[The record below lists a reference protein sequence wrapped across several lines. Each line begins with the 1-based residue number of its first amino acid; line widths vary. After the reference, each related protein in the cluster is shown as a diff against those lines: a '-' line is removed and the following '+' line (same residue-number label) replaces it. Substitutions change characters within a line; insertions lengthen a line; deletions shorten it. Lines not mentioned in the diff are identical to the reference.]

1 VPKTVDPIR
10 VPAAGGLEPAIVR
23 IRGDDGSVAGVG
35 FLAGGRTVLTCAHVV
50 QRAGS
55 VLVDFP
61 LLPGSA
67 TFAAEVAALLPVLAD
82 GSGDIAVLRLAAD
95 PPCEVLRVPMV
106 AETNLWGHPCRL
118 FGFSGGR
125 KDGVWAAG
133 ILRGPQGVGW
143 VQLESSGTTGYSVEP
158 GFSGSPVWDDELA
171 AVVGMAVAAE
181 VDGDLRA
188 AYMIP
193 TAALADAWPELGEV
207 EGSPCP
213 YRGLAAFREQDA
225 DVFFGREDRT
235 AQLVQDIDRHN
246 FVAVVGPSGSGK
258 SSLVFGGLLPIVRQS
273 SKWVTATMRPAHAAS
288 GVAALAAALL
298 PVLEPSQSETQRLLS
313 LSQLTEVLRN
323 GHVSAVV
330 SRMLMRSGAG
340 RLLLIIDQFE
350 EVFDTADTAELTEIL
365 LAGLGLSDV
374 TAVITLRA
382 DFFGQA
388 LQLPAL
394 AQALGESVAA
404 VGEMDRRQL
413 QRAIEGPLPK
423 STTYEPGLVDR
434 ILDDVG
440 DSPSGSLP
448 LLEFALTLLWE
459 RRERGRLTHA
469 AYQQLGGVKGALAQY
484 AEQVYREQAEQS
496 GGESFQRLLTQLV
509 RPGDGGEFVRRLTR
523 RQELAERQWLLGQ
536 RLATTRLVTAGRD
549 ELGSETLE
557 LVHEALIDGWD
568 RLRGWA
574 EQDRAFRAWQEGL
587 RGDVADWERLKQDSG
602 ALLRG
607 KALAEAAQWLD
618 ERADDIAAAERR
630 YIQSSQVFEGRSIR
644 RLRVIVAALTVLTVL
659 AAGLGALA
667 VKRGRESA
675 RQAAES
681 EARYLTSQA
690 EILNEAS
697 VPNGRNLGLLLS
709 AAAYRFSDDDQ
720 TRANLTAVASKYRY
734 VSHLVPDV
742 TLPGLMSFS
751 SSEMEFSPS
760 EPNVLAVRI
769 AGQIALWD
777 VESRKMV
784 QSTPTQDSGPGWA
797 YGMPMAFAPDGDSVA
812 FAENGRLGMRVK
824 LWRLATRDAVPLWT
838 DQSSEA
844 AIVDLRFD
852 PAGERLAVCRT
863 KDYQVWSLDPPVR
876 LLSIPRA
883 AERSCLFSWTRN
895 GAELTIAEDSRLD
908 TWTISTGRRRNTA
921 RLTLPAL
928 DTPFTN
934 QDNVINGFSVAPHGH
949 VAFIKAPGG
958 IIWWDL
964 ERGKSLPGHG
974 TDLLNAPAAPA
985 YSADGRWA
993 FFTDGSLMRESD
1005 RALVKTVPIY
1015 AGSNGDS
1022 GSGENN
1028 GVVALN
1034 KDGKVAV
1041 ASFDGSLAVVRL
1053 EDFDP
1058 LPLGRTT
1065 LFSLWEDGRHVTT
1078 LDYEN
1083 MNTLDSSDR
1092 TATTW
1097 SLGPP
1102 RVVARVKVQPIS
1114 DEQIGLSPEIS
1125 GGLIVAVDKTR
1136 TLRLWDLRKAPV
1148 SSRAIHGRWGP
1159 LSAAAL
1165 DPTNNFLAT
1174 VDKSRAYVV
1183 DLSTGATIA
1192 DFALGEGFFPTDV
1205 ALSAGGRYL
1214 SATNQDSNR
1223 STLWEIA
1230 SGAVRIVPIPV
1241 ATDPMFSPDGTL
1253 FGLTGNDV
1261 VMVWDLARQTVL
1273 HRFSATSVAAFDRRS
1288 NLIALRVPG
1297 KGVLG
1302 QVIEVRRLHDSRLI
1316 FQLSGFSINNV
1327 TFNADG
1333 TGLVTRDGD
1342 VLTEYALD
1350 INLSLRHVCH
1360 LVGRELNDEEWQKYA
1375 GNFPHRNVCS

>member
-1 VPKTVDPIR
+1 MSQTVDPVR

-23 IRGDDGSVAGVG
+23 IRGDDGRVAGVG
-35 FLAGGRTVLTCAHVV
+35 FLAGDRTVLTCAHVV

-55 VLVDFP
+55 VRLDFP

-67 TFAAEVAALLPVLAD
+67 TFAAEVVALLPVLAD

-95 PPCEVLRVPMV
+95 PPCTAWRVPMV
-106 AETNLWGHPCRL
+106 EEAELWGHPCRL

-125 KDGVWAAG
+125 EDGVWVAG
-133 ILRGPQGVGW
+133 ILRGRQGIGW
-143 VQLESSGTTGYSVEP
+143 VQLESSGNNGYAVEP

-193 TAALADAWPELGEV
+193 AAALAEAWPDLGEM
-207 EGSPCP
+207 GRAPCP

-225 DVFFGREDRT
+225 DVYFGREDRT
-235 AQLVQDIDRHN
+235 AQLAKDIEQHN

-258 SSLVFGGLLPIVRQS
+258 SSLVFGGLLPIVHRS
-273 SKWVTATMRPAHAAS
+273 MKWVTATMRPAQASS

-323 GHVSAVV
+323 GHVHAVL
-330 SRMLMRSGAG
+330 SRMLMRSGAN

-350 EVFDTADTAELTEIL
+350 EVFGTPDTAELTEIL
-365 LAGLGLSDV
+365 LAGLGLGEV

-413 QRAIEGPLPK
+413 QRVIEGPLPRG
-423 STTYEPGLVDR
+423 TTYEPGLVDR

-484 AEQVYREQAEQS
+484 AEQVYRQQAEES
-496 GGESFQRLLTQLV
+496 GRESFRRLLTQLV
-509 RPGDGGEFVRRLTR
+509 RPDEGGEFVRRLTR
-523 RQELAERQWLLGQ
+523 RQELAEGQWLLGQ
-536 RLATTRLVTAGRD
+536 KLATTRLVTAGRD

-618 ERADDIAAAERR
+618 EREDDIAAAERR

-659 AAGLGALA
+659 VAGLGAFA
-667 VKRGRESA
+667 VKIGRDKA
-675 RQAAES
+675 RQAAQS
-681 EARYLTSQA
+681 QARYLTSQA
-690 EILNEAS
+690 EMLNEAS
-697 VPNGRNLGLLLS
+697 VPNGRILGLLLS
-709 AAAYRFSDDDQ
+709 AAAYRFYDDNQ

-734 VSHLVPDV
+734 VSHLVPGV
-742 TLPGLMSFS
+742 ILPGLMSVGS
-751 SSEMEFSPS
+751 AEMEFSPS

-769 AGQIALWD
+769 DGQIALWD
-777 VESRKMV
+777 VESRKMI
-784 QSTPTQDSGPGWA
+784 QSTPTQLSGPGWGH
-797 YGMPMAFAPDGDSVA
+797 GMPMAFAPDGGSLA
-812 FAENGRLGMRVK
+812 FAENGRLGTRVK
-824 LWRLATRDAVPLWT
+824 LWRLAAGDAVPLWT
-838 DQSSEA
+838 DQGPEA
-844 AIVDLRFD
+844 AVVDIRFD
-852 PAGERLAVCRT
+852 PAGERVAVCRA
-863 KDYQVWSLDPPVR
+863 KDYQVWSLDASVR

-883 AERSCLFSWTRN
+883 AEGSCLFSWTSN
-895 GAELTIAEDSRLD
+895 GADLTIAEDDRLE
-908 TWTISTGRRRNTA
+908 TWTISTRKRRGSV
-921 RLTLPAL
+921 RLPLPAL
-928 DTPFTN
+928 EDRVTN

-949 VAFIKAPGG
+949 VAFVKAPGG

-964 ERGKSLPGHG
+964 ERRKSLPGYG
-974 TDLLNAPAAPA
+974 VDLLNAPSAPT

-1005 RALVKTVPIY
+1005 REPVRKVPIY
-1015 AGSNGDS
+1015 AGSDGLSS
-1022 GSGENN
+1022 GGESGK
-1028 GVVALN
+1028 VVALSR
-1034 KDGKVAV
+1034 DGKVAV
-1041 ASFDGSLAVVRL
+1041 ASFEGSLAVVHL
-1053 EDFDP
+1053 DDFDP
-1058 LPLGRTT
+1058 LPMGPAAE
-1065 LFSLWEDGRHVTT
+1065 FSMWDDGSRVTT
-1078 LDYEN
+1078 LEYGDIHHP
-1083 MNTLDSSDR
+1083 DVSQR
-1092 TATTW
+1092 TVTTW
-1097 SLGPP
+1097 SLAPP
-1102 RVVARVKVQPIS
+1102 RVVARVKIEPFS
-1114 DEQIGLSPEIS
+1114 DEETVLSPEIS
-1125 GGLIVAVDKTR
+1125 GGLVVAVDKTR
-1136 TLRLWDLRKAPV
+1136 TLRQWDLRNAP
-1148 SSRAIHGRWGP
+1148 SSHPVHGPWGP
-1159 LSAAAL
+1159 LRAAAL

-1183 DLSTGATIA
+1183 NLSTGATIA
-1192 DFALGEGFFPTDV
+1192 NFALGEGFLPTTL

-1214 SATNQDSNR
+1214 SVTNQDSNR
-1223 STLWEIA
+1223 STLWQIT
-1230 SGAVRIVPIPV
+1230 SDGVRTVPIPA
-1241 ATDPMFSPDGTL
+1241 ATDTVFSPDGTL
-1253 FGLTGNDV
+1253 LGMSSDDSV
-1261 VMVWDLARQTVL
+1261 VVWDLARQTEL
-1273 HRFSATSVAAFDRRS
+1273 RRFSATSVAAFDRK
-1288 NLIALRVPG
+1288 NDLIALRVPG
-1297 KGVLG
+1297 KGFYA
-1302 QVIEVRRLHDSRLI
+1302 QVVEVRRLHGPELI
-1316 FQLSGFSINNV
+1316 FQLGDFGGTDVI
-1327 TFNADG
+1327 FNADG
-1333 TGLVTRDGD
+1333 TGLVARFDE
-1342 VLTEYALD
+1342 VLTEYPLD
-1350 INLSLRHVCH
+1350 INVSLRHICH
-1360 LVGRELNDEEWQKYA
+1360 LVSIELSDEEWQKYA
-1375 GNFPHRNVCS
+1375 KGFPRRDVCS